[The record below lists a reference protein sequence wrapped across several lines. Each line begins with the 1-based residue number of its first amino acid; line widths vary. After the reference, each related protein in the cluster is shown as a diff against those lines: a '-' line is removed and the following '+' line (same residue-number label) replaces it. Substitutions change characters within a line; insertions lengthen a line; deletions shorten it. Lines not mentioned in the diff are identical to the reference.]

1 MVYVQ
6 SLRLKGHGG
15 CLGAVYHLPDRW
27 VFPQRFSFEM
37 KGIMGMAEI
46 FNNLPLWLKTTT
58 IMLFFGWFYLAPLA
72 FIVMRYLTRPQPVT
86 MVEPQISPEMNRMIR
101 ELVEAQFAHIVA
113 MEYQKAK
120 QGEKTIFSHY
130 SDEER
135 DQLRA
140 MHQLAEDLEKTNK
153 G

>member
-1 MVYVQ
+1 
-6 SLRLKGHGG
+6 
-15 CLGAVYHLPDRW
+15 
-27 VFPQRFSFEM
+27 
-37 KGIMGMAEI
+37 MGMAEI

-58 IMLFFGWFYLAPLA
+58 ILLFFGWFYLAPLA
-72 FIVMRYLTRPQPVT
+72 FIVMRYLARPQPVK

-113 MEYQKAK
+113 LEYQKAK

-135 DQLRA
+135 EQLRA
-140 MHQLAEDLEKTNK
+140 MHQLAEDLEKTNRE
-153 G
+153 